1 MQLAKEAS
9 GGGVRVGDRALV
21 KSSDGKYYVADVLGA
36 DGDQLRVEFLRGGE
50 RLVAAEEVRPCSFL
64 PGDRVTVDWPMWGVY
79 TCTVV
84 SYDEH
89 YETVTLSDGWSEEVF
104 DIDKVWLEPPKSRD
118 AMRLARLRNVVLI
131 FLGGAAIGSIVTFF
145 LTR

>member
-1 MQLAKEAS
+1 MQLTTDAR
-9 GGGVRVGDRALV
+9 GGGVSVGDRALV
-21 KSSDGKYYVADVLGA
+21 KSSDGKFYVADVLGA
-36 DGDQLRVEFLRGGE
+36 EGDQLRVEFLRGGE
-50 RLVAAEEVRPCSFL
+50 RLVAAEEVRRCSFL

-84 SYDEH
+84 SYDDH

>member
-1 MQLAKEAS
+1 MQLTHEAR
-9 GGGVRVGDRALV
+9 GGGVSVGDRAFV
-21 KSSDGKYYVADVLGA
+21 KSTDGKLYVADVLSA
-36 DGDQLRVEFLRGGE
+36 EGDALRVEFLRGGE
-50 RLVAAEEVRPCSFL
+50 QVVKASEVRPCSFL
-64 PGDRVTVDWPMWGVY
+64 PGDRVTVDWPMWGTY

-89 YETVTLSDGWSEEVF
+89 YESVTLSDGWSEEVF
-104 DIDKVWLEPPKSRD
+104 EIDKVWLEPPKSRD

>member
-1 MQLAKEAS
+1 MHLTNVERT
-9 GGGVRVGDRALV
+9 GVVKAGDRAFV
-21 KSSDGKYYVADVLGA
+21 KSSDGKYYVADVLDA
-36 DGDQLRVEFLRGGE
+36 EGDMLRVEFLRGGE
-50 RLVAAEEVRPCSFL
+50 QVVPANEARPCTFL
-64 PGDRVTVDWPMWGVY
+64 PGDRVTVDWPMWGTY

-104 DIDKVWLEPPKSRD
+104 DIDKVWIEPPKSRD
-118 AMRLARLRNVVLI
+118 AMRLARLRSVVLI

>member
-1 MQLAKEAS
+1 MQLTNEAR
-9 GGGVRVGDRALV
+9 GGVVGVGDRALV
-21 KSSDGKYYVADVLGA
+21 KSSDGKFYVADVLGA
-36 DGDQLRVEFLRGGE
+36 DGDRLRVEFLRGGE
-50 RLVAAEEVRPCSFL
+50 QLVAADEVRPCSFL

-104 DIDKVWLEPPKSRD
+104 DLEKVWLEPPKTRD

-131 FLGGAAIGSIVTFF
+131 FLGGAAIGSIATFF
-145 LTR
+145 LMR